1 MKKKL
6 IIAVPVLLIVAF
18 MGYKMFGPK
27 PPEPKHKI
35 EGHLVKMDP
44 EFMINLQG
52 GKFAKMTVALELKE
66 DDPLAVELEA
76 AGGGHGGGGGEVLPH
91 PQNEA
96 LRAIIT
102 DEFTGQK
109 PEVLLDSAAR
119 SEHLEEVKKR
129 IKAQTD
135 AKVKEVMLTDI
146 TVD

>member
-52 GKFAKMTVALELKE
+52 GSFAKMTVALELQE
-66 DDPLAVELEA
+66 DDPLAVELA
-76 AGGGHGGGGGEVLPH
+76 AAGGHGGGAAETPPH

-109 PEVLLDSAAR
+109 PDVLLDSASR

-129 IKAQTD
+129 IKSQTD